1 MEAEFLKHTVAPE
14 LRLCQRV
21 VQPDGKYTLPLVP
34 VPMLKASIHSIL
46 APQQAAEGSLD
57 ELLENIGFLVLLIY
71 NFSWSVTIIM
81 LQLIALSPVM
91 KFVIFLGFYP
101 YLLHLFL

>member
-1 MEAEFLKHTVAPE
+1 MAYHGGPLTAASIGRLEELGEKEIRMEAEFLKHTVAPE
-14 LRLCQRV
+14 LRLRHRV

-34 VPMLKASIHSIL
+34 VPMLKASIRSIL

-71 NFSWSVTIIM
+71 NFS
-81 LQLIALSPVM
+81 
-91 KFVIFLGFYP
+91 
-101 YLLHLFL
+101 